1 MASNTSQQLEI
12 DFQVEV
18 QKSINGI
25 EMGVLDNGIP
35 YLTQT
40 GLAALT
46 GVKRSVIYDIS
57 TEWENTFN
65 DDIIGGKDRNSLLR
79 EMLIKKGY
87 KESKL
92 YKWAKALCISRY
104 RLYGDIRVLRF
115 R

>member
-1 MASNTSQQLEI
+1 MASSISQQLEI
-12 DFQVEV
+12 DFHVEV

-40 GLAALT
+40 GLATLT

-57 TEWENTFN
+57 NEWENTFN

-79 EMLIKKGY
+79 EMLIKK
-87 KESKL
+87 
-92 YKWAKALCISRY
+92 
-104 RLYGDIRVLRF
+104 RL
-115 R
+115 